1 MNSSPKDPELQRT
14 RVSTKEVQPPSLAGM
29 PGQLSGDKRPNNVPG
44 EGLAES
50 IEEDDEADMPFT
62 D

>member
-1 MNSSPKDPELQRT
+1 
-14 RVSTKEVQPPSLAGM
+14 M